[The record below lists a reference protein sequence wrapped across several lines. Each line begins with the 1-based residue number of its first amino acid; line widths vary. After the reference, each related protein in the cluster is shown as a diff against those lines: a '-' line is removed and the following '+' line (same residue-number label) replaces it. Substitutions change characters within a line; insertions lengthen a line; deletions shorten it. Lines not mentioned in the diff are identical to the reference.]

1 MQAMLAAHPHR
12 DVWRIAGPAL
22 IANSTGPMVAIVD
35 TWAIGHLPDPVLLGA
50 IALAGFV
57 FSYIYW
63 AFGFLRMST
72 TGLVAQ
78 AHGGGDHSRIDL
90 ITLRSVLLG
99 VFIGIGILILQVPVI
114 KLAFAV
120 FAPGGELAGHV
131 QQYIDIRI
139 WAVPIVL
146 VRVAII
152 GFLIG
157 TQRARTALVL
167 ELILNLTNAGLNLL
181 FVVVLGWGVAGVAAG
196 SLIAEYLAGFA
207 GIAILFGLRGKSLLK
222 HLSDARFWVM
232 SAFKRLIA
240 VNTYLFIRTLFLLS
254 AFALIYRTSTQLGE
268 VTLAANYVLLTFTTL
283 ISLGLDAVAYAAE
296 AHVGDAIGKQS
307 RERLQQFV
315 RVTFFW
321 AVLMSVVYALVFGIW
336 GNAIIATLT
345 DQLPVRAAAAEQL
358 VLFALLPVVAV
369 WSYQWDGIF
378 IGATKSADMM
388 WTMIIAFVVFV
399 GLLYWLTA
407 DYGNR
412 GLWIAFL
419 VFFVMRGI
427 GLGVRYPS
435 LMKSVNNSHQK

>member
-1 MQAMLAAHPHR
+1 MLAAHPHR

-78 AHGGGDHSRIDL
+78 AHGSDDYTRIDL
-90 ITLRSVLLG
+90 ITLRSLLLG
-99 VFIGIGILILQVPVI
+99 LFIGLGILILQVPVI
-114 KLAFAV
+114 ELAFTV
-120 FAPGGELAGHV
+120 FAPSAKLAGHV

-139 WAVPIVL
+139 WAVPVVL
-146 VRVAII
+146 VRVAIV

-167 ELILNLTNAGLNLL
+167 ELVLNLTNAGLNLL

-196 SLIAEYLAGFA
+196 SLIAEYLAGLVA
-207 GIAILFGLRGKSLLK
+207 IAILFGLRGQALLRQ
-222 HLSDARFWVM
+222 LSDARFWVL
-232 SAFKRLIA
+232 SAFKRLLV
-240 VNTYLFIRTLFLLS
+240 VNTYLFIRTLFLLG
-254 AFALIYRTSTQLGE
+254 AFALVYRTSTQLGE
-268 VTLAANYVLLTFTTL
+268 ITLAANYVLLTFTTL
-283 ISLGLDAVAYAAE
+283 IALGLDAVAYAAE
-296 AHVGDAIGKQS
+296 AYVGDAVGKQS
-307 RERLQQFV
+307 RIRLQQFV
-315 RVTFFW
+315 KVTFFW
-321 AVLMSVVYALVFGIW
+321 ALLMSVGYSLVFGVW
-336 GNAIIATLT
+336 GNVIIAALT
-345 DQLPVRAAAAEQL
+345 DQLPVRAEAAEQL
-358 VLFALLPVVAV
+358 LLFALLPVVAV

-378 IGATKSADMM
+378 IGATRSADMM
-388 WTMIIAFVVFV
+388 WTMIVAFVVFV

-412 GLWIAFL
+412 GLWVAFL
-419 VFFVMRGI
+419 VFFAMRGI
-427 GLGVRYPS
+427 GLGVRYPA
-435 LMKSVNNSHQK
+435 LFNSMTPSSK

>member
-1 MQAMLAAHPHR
+1 MLAAHPHR

-78 AHGGGDHSRIDL
+78 AFGSADHVRMDVV
-90 ITLRSVLLG
+90 TLRSVLLG
-99 VFIGIGILILQVPVI
+99 IAIGLAVLILQLPI
-114 KLAFAV
+114 TRLAFAV
-120 FAPGGELAGHV
+120 FAPGEELAGHV

-139 WAVPIVL
+139 WAVPVVL

-157 TQRARTALVL
+157 TQRARTALLL
-167 ELILNLTNAGLNLL
+167 ELILNLTNAALNLL

-196 SLIAEYLAGFA
+196 SLIAEWLAGLA
-207 GIAILFGLRGKSLLK
+207 AIAILLRLRGQPLLQHLKDRLFWRLAAFK
-222 HLSDARFWVM
+222 HL
-232 SAFKRLIA
+232 LA
-240 VNTYLFIRTLFLLS
+240 VNTYLFIRTLFLLG
-254 AFALIYRTSTQLGE
+254 AFAFIYRTSTQLGE
-268 VTLAANYVLLTFTTL
+268 VTLAANHVLLTFTTL
-283 ISLGLDAVAYAAE
+283 ISLGLDAMAYAAE
-296 AHVGDAIGKQS
+296 AHVGNAIGKQS
-307 RERLQQFV
+307 RERLRQFV
-315 RVTFFW
+315 RITFFW
-321 AVLMSVVYALVFGIW
+321 ALLMSVGYALIFGFA
-336 GNAIIATLT
+336 GNQIIAVLT

-358 VLFALLPVVAV
+358 LLFALLPVIAV
-369 WSYQWDGIF
+369 WSYQLDGIF

-388 WTMIIAFVVFV
+388 WTMLIAFAVFIPM
-399 GLLYWLTA
+399 LYWLTA
-407 DYGNR
+407 DYGNH

-419 VFFVMRGI
+419 VFFAVRGI
-427 GLGVRYPS
+427 GLFSRYP
-435 LMKSVNNSHQK
+435 LMVNKVFSRNQG

>member
-1 MQAMLAAHPHR
+1 MLAAHPHR

-22 IANSTGPMVAIVD
+22 IANSSGPMVAIVD

-78 AHGGGDHSRIDL
+78 AYGGDDHTRIDL
-90 ITLRSVLLG
+90 IILRSLLLG
-99 VFIGIGILILQVPVI
+99 LFIGLAILILQIPVI

-120 FAPGGELAGHV
+120 FAPGTKLAGHV

-139 WAVPIVL
+139 WAVPVVL
-146 VRVAII
+146 MRVAIV

-167 ELILNLTNAGLNLL
+167 ELILNVTNAGLNLL
-181 FVVVLGWGVAGVAAG
+181 FVVVLGWEVAGVATG
-196 SLIAEYLAGFA
+196 SLIAEYLAGLA
-207 GIAILFGLRGKSLLK
+207 AIALLFSLRGQSLLR
-222 HLSDARFWVM
+222 HLSDARFWVLN
-232 SAFKRLIA
+232 AFKRLLV
-240 VNTYLFIRTLFLLS
+240 VNAYLFIRTLFLLG
-254 AFALIYRTSTQLGE
+254 AFALVYRTSTQLGE
-268 VTLAANYVLLTFTTL
+268 ITLAANYVLLTFTTL
-283 ISLGLDAVAYAAE
+283 IALGLDAVAYAAE
-296 AHVGDAIGKQS
+296 AHVGDAVGKQS
-307 RERLQQFV
+307 SKRLQQFV

-321 AVLMSVVYALVFGIW
+321 ALLMSVGYALVFGFW
-336 GNAIIATLT
+336 GNSIIAMLT
-345 DQLPVRAAAAEQL
+345 DQIPVRTEAAEQL
-358 VLFALLPVVAV
+358 LLFALLPVIAV

-378 IGATKSADMM
+378 IGATRSADMM

-399 GLLYWLTA
+399 VLLYWLTA

-412 GLWIAFL
+412 GLWMAFL
-419 VFFVMRGI
+419 VFFAMRGI
-427 GLGVRYPS
+427 GLGMRYPA
-435 LMKSVNNSHQK
+435 LFNSINGDTD